1 MKRVSQERIPKNSMC
16 LNIVGEDTVGE
27 DTIGV
32 DTIMGTFR
40 DNIGK
45 DTPDDQRIPREK
57 IP

>member
-1 MKRVSQERIPKNSMC
+1 VFET
-16 LNIVGEDTVGE
+16 VGEDTIGVDTIGV

-45 DTPDDQRIPREK
+45 DTPPDTQRIP
-57 IP
+57 